1 MHEFVSI
8 VVRATVIF
16 YQLDVKSGE
25 TTEVLLHNLLTS
37 LTLKNPVYSRI
48 FELFRSSCRLP
59 MKQIE
64 AQLEAVRERRDQLMA
79 VFGVNDVDIGSQL
92 LEAEGA
98 DNNLSKVEEE

>member
-1 MHEFVSI
+1 MQPDTVGNYIRSQVDKLLEVVTDYMREFVGI
-8 VVRATVIF
+8 LVRATVIF

-48 FELFRSSCRLP
+48 FELIRSSCRLP

-64 AQLEAVRERRDQLMA
+64 DQLEAVKDRRD
-79 VFGVNDVDIGSQL
+79 
-92 LEAEGA
+92 
-98 DNNLSKVEEE
+98 